1 MVVYV
6 QDSMYEWLCIS
17 YVCMYV
23 CSCDYF
29 LIIIISNNII
39 NCNDNNIIADD
50 VNF

>member
-1 MVVYV
+1 MFKTVCTSGCVYR
-6 QDSMYEWLCIS
+6 
-17 YVCMYV
+17 MYV